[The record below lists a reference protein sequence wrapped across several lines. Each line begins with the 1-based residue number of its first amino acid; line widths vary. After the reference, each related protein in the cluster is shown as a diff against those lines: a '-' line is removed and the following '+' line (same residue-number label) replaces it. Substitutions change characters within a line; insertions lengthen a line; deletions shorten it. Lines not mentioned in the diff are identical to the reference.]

1 MDTAF
6 SAALARAYPSASPFV
21 DILRYMRAGQAA
33 KRAVAF
39 AVKRIH
45 IDFI

>member
-6 SAALARAYPSASPFV
+6 SAALARAYPSASPLV
-21 DILRYMRAGQAA
+21 GIHCDLRARQAA
-33 KRAVAF
+33 KRAIAF